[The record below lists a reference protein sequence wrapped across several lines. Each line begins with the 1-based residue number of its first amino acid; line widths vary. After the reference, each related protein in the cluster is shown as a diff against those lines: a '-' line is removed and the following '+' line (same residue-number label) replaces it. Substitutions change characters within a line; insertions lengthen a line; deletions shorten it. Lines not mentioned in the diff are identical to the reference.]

1 MDLDAAQAAVERAC
15 EEFKVPATA
24 AAASAVLLQFRSS
37 PGVLAACRHILDR
50 SHSLDARFHA
60 AAALRESVV
69 RDWAALGTGPEGRT
83 ALRHYLLGYLAA
95 AAEQPA
101 LQVVRS
107 SLISALAVLLKRGW
121 LEPGEGPAS
130 RAAFFQELEAATSQS
145 AAARRVGVQ
154 VLEAL
159 VGEFAVSSASPL
171 GLPLEHHAK
180 CAADLQDHYLQGI
193 FRHAVGLGRA
203 AAQQHGDGDTCA
215 ACLTLMAA
223 VLAWDFRR
231 SASSF
236 SAVAAAAAAA
246 AQHHHACG
254 GLHGAPGAG
263 GGGGGGGLGGGGGGG
278 SGLGLG
284 LGLAAPSA
292 GADWASLLLAP
303 DTLDW
308 VAGLLQ
314 QLTAAAAAPGA
325 PAAARDLV
333 ARARGVVV
341 ALSNLSADVFPR
353 EGPEALT
360 GPGGGVRGGYLRAV
374 LRCVVAW
381 VAAPRQVVAAAAA
394 GDELPL
400 WEACKALLA
409 LAAAHPPRLIQDAGN
424 DVVAAAVAA
433 GGLAPPPHGAGAGFL
448 ALLQALTLEVIRAS
462 CAAEAG
468 GGGGGGLGGL
478 EQWAVECRDMLVE
491 TWALMVQRDCGGAG
505 LNPGLALS
513 LAVGGMGPP
522 TLPGLAEGAAAVFGA
537 LVEGA
542 LAAAGQGAEDDGD
555 EDVAAENEAAEA
567 AAEDARMAEAAALAR
582 AAPAATF
589 PLLAGAMAAAQQQL
603 LAAAAPGGPGA
614 GSAPWAVALERLCWL
629 VRMAAHCLADSGAG
643 ETPLMPL
650 TLSIA
655 VEAGGPALAAVEGL
669 TAALLTLPALA
680 LQGGAAAVLSP
691 RLMECVVWSLARWS
705 DTYLFPEEV
714 EGLPAALVASYGT
727 RAGGAAGGVAAGSVA
742 AAGGHVGPGVAPGQQ
757 AGGAG
762 AGGGGGGGTGQ
773 AEAVVDGLARLA
785 ATCLVSFPG
794 EAELHGMVCT
804 VLLPVLSRRRPL
816 CACLLEASPSWAEL
830 CGAFAARRPQLAAG
844 LAPKLQRWL
853 SQSLCQAACGF
864 PSADSP
870 HQPLAASPAGA
881 YIANLLGPTAAEVR
895 ALAARPDLGALAA
908 RADVV
913 AALCGMLE
921 ALRGGACR
929 GAGAAGAAARAAGWA
944 LLSSE
949 LLGPLLALQ
958 RSAAGEDPRVSALLL
973 KLAAA
978 VVEHHVGYLQADQAH
993 VLMSWVL
1000 ELLRQYRSGRAAR
1013 VSVAAAVAA
1022 GGSSGTVARR
1032 RQHPAAHSHHK
1043 HAGAPSNGNA
1053 AGAAALREDAAA
1065 DAARE
1070 LRALLSLLTHIT
1082 QRDVALAAAASDGW
1096 ASSAGSTPHSVNM
1109 TGGTGGV
1116 GGGGTPRGGGG
1127 GAGPGPGSSA
1137 GAEQESGVAQVVLT
1151 GLDVLLPLLTPELMA
1166 AATAAGSGD
1175 GGGGGGGS
1183 GSGGGPGGA
1192 GGKLSRLLF
1201 GLLAYMM
1208 EVHPHAVVAL
1218 PPPHF
1223 ATLLS
1228 CLEAGA
1234 RGAAPQQGR
1243 AGSGAAAS
1251 TSGGIGGSSTPVAAF
1266 DGVVVQSALEG
1277 LAGLAKYHHQS
1288 VMNGGRGFSGQ
1299 CAPGP
1304 GPGPGGGI
1312 GGGGGPLGPYLVQL
1326 LLGICLLGDAGPDV
1340 VEQAGDALLPLLQ
1353 SDPAAYAS
1361 LGQALVQSSDPR
1373 VAGQVGAALA
1383 KLVSPEASS
1392 SGPAGAFHS
1401 GAAGGATAAS
1411 DAAAAAVAAAGS
1423 SLGLDPRSLDLSRLS
1438 RRVFRERLCG
1448 VVAELRGLLRVR

>member
-1 MDLDAAQAAVERAC
+1 MDLDGAQAAVERAC

-50 SHSLDARFHA
+50 SHSPDARFHA

-69 RDWAALGTGPEGRT
+69 RDWAALGPGPEGRA
-83 ALRHYLLGYLAA
+83 ALRRYLLGYLAA

-101 LQVVRS
+101 LQVVRA

-154 VLEAL
+154 VLEAV
-159 VGEFAVSSASPL
+159 VGEFAVASASPL

-203 AAQQHGDGDTCA
+203 AAQQHDGDTCA
-215 ACLTLMAA
+215 AALSLMAA
-223 VLAWDFRR
+223 ILAWDFRR
-231 SASSF
+231 SAASSSF
-236 SAVAAAAAAA
+236 AAAA
-246 AQHHHACG
+246 HHQANG
-254 GLHGAPGAG
+254 GLHGAPGG
-263 GGGGGGGLGGGGGGG
+263 GPGHGLGG

-284 LGLAAPSA
+284 LGLGSGPSA

-308 VAGLLQ
+308 VAALLQ

-325 PAAARDLV
+325 PAAARELV

-353 EGPEALT
+353 EGPDALT

-381 VAAPRQVVAAAAA
+381 VAAPHEVVAAAAA

-424 DVVAAAVAA
+424 DVEAAAVAA
-433 GGLAPPPHGAGAGFL
+433 GGLSPPPHGAGGGFL

-462 CAAEAG
+462 CAAEVAG
-468 GGGGGGLGGL
+468 GSGL

-522 TLPGLAEGAAAVFGA
+522 TLPGLAEGAAAVCAA
-537 LVEGA
+537 LVEAA
-542 LAAAGQGAEDDGD
+542 LAAAGAEAEEDGD
-555 EDVAAENEAAEA
+555 GDVGVENEAAEA

-589 PLLAGAMAAAQQQL
+589 PLLAAAMGAAQQQL
-603 LAAAAPGGPGA
+603 LAAAGPGGPGA
-614 GSAPWAVALERLCWL
+614 GSPPWAVALERLCWL
-629 VRMAAHCLADSGAG
+629 MRMAAHCLADSGAG

-669 TAALLTLPALA
+669 TAALLALPALA
-680 LQGGAAAVLSP
+680 LQEGAAAVLSP
-691 RLMECVVWSLARWS
+691 RLMECCVWSLARWC
-705 DTYLFPEEV
+705 DTYLFPEEA
-714 EGLPAALVASYGT
+714 EGLPAALVASYAT
-727 RAGGAAGGVAAGSVA
+727 RAGGPAGGVAAGSVA
-742 AAGGHVGPGVAPGQQ
+742 AAGGHVGQGAAAGAA
-757 AGGAG
+757 AGGVGAG
-762 AGGGGGGGTGQ
+762 GGGGGGGGTGQ
-773 AEAVVDGLARLA
+773 AEAVVDGLARLV

-830 CGAFAARRPQLAAG
+830 CGAFAARRPQLASG

-864 PSADSP
+864 PNSDSP
-870 HQPLAASPAGA
+870 QLLAASPAGA

-895 ALAARPDLGALAA
+895 GLAGRPDLGSLAA
-908 RADVV
+908 RADVI
-913 AALCGMLE
+913 AALAGMLE

-929 GAGAAGAAARAAGWA
+929 GAAAAGPAARTAGWA
-944 LLSSE
+944 LLSGE

-1000 ELLRQYRSGRAAR
+1000 ELLRQYRSGRGAR
-1013 VSVAAAVAA
+1013 VSVSVAVAA
-1022 GGSSGTVARR
+1022 GGGGAAAQRR
-1032 RQHPAAHSHHK
+1032 RQHPSAHSHHK
-1043 HAGAPSNGNA
+1043 HGGAASNGNNT
-1053 AGAAALREDAAA
+1053 GAAALREDAAA

-1096 ASSAGSTPHSVNM
+1096 ASSAGSTPHSVTM
-1109 TGGTGGV
+1109 TASGGV
-1116 GGGGTPRGGGG
+1116 GGSTPRGG
-1127 GAGPGPGSSA
+1127 AAAAPGPGSSA

-1166 AATAAGSGD
+1166 AATAAGTGGVDGS
-1175 GGGGGGGS
+1175 GGGGGGL
-1183 GSGGGPGGA
+1183 GGA

-1228 CLEAGA
+1228 CLEHGA
-1234 RGAAPQQGR
+1234 RGAAPQQG
-1243 AGSGAAAS
+1243 GGGGAAAA
-1251 TSGGIGGSSTPVAAF
+1251 GGGGASGSSPAF

-1288 VMNGGRGFSGQ
+1288 VMNGGRGFGGQ

-1304 GPGPGGGI
+1304 AGGG
-1312 GGGGGPLGPYLVQL
+1312 GCGGGPLGPYLVQL

-1353 SDPAAYAS
+1353 SDPAAFAS

-1383 KLVSPEASS
+1383 KLVSPEAGGA
-1392 SGPAGAFHS
+1392 GPGGGGRAGG
-1401 GAAGGATAAS
+1401 GAAG
-1411 DAAAAAVAAAGS
+1411 DAAAAVAAASG
-1423 SLGLDPRSLDLSRLS
+1423 LGLDPRSLDLSRLS